1 MSVNNSASIAG
12 NLTADPELR
21 ITNGGTSV
29 CEFTVAINRQR
40 SATDA
45 ADFVRVVV
53 FGDDAENVSNYK
65 TKGHGVKVQGRLDH
79 QTWTAEDGTKRS
91 SVKLIAQ
98 KGGVGFLPRKSS
110 ISVNTVQIMG
120 NLTRDPELVFVG
132 DGIEKA
138 SFGLAVDGLPTG
150 DGESETNYFDI
161 TCWRGLANIAAEYKE
176 KGDLV
181 HIEGRLSYSTWES
194 NGTRRSKVEVTA
206 ENIQFL
212 PSSDRSS
219 DNAKANAPAKA
230 KVAAGPAPADI
241 DDEDDFGQFDD
252 IPF

>member
-21 ITNGGTSV
+21 VTNNGTSV
-29 CEFTVAINRQR
+29 CEFTVAVNRLR

-45 ADFVRVVV
+45 ADFIRCVV
-53 FGDDAENVSNYK
+53 FGEHAESVANYK
-65 TKGHGVKVQGRLDH
+65 AKGHGVKVQGRLDH
-79 QTWTAEDGTKRS
+79 QTWTSEDGTKRS

-120 NLTRDPELVFVG
+120 NLTRDPEMVMVG
-132 DGIEKA
+132 EGIEMA

-161 TCWRGLANIAAEYKE
+161 TAWRGLANIVAEYKE

-194 NGTRRSKVEVTA
+194 NGTRRSKIEVTA

-219 DNAKANAPAKA
+219 DKAPAKA
-230 KVAAGPAPADI
+230 KVAAGPANAEVD
-241 DDEDDFGQFDD
+241 DDFKFDD